1 MNVILPVA
9 IVSAMINA
17 QGSLKV
23 NLDQLVYLDSA
34 QNPWLEISYE
44 IPYATVSFLRDSGG
58 YVCRFRLT
66 LEVLDKRNNPL
77 SAEVWER
84 RHRLNDYSLTQRRDL
99 SFMELIT
106 APVPAQGIQARIKL
120 LDLQSERQATV
131 TFPIK
136 VEKGALVLRL
146 LKSGQINPSR
156 TYRLNDTIEVLAEAN
171 PKQLGDSVRFLVRK
185 GERAIVSTTLPVVE
199 STGVQR
205 SRFVLPV
212 AESTEPALIS
222 SGEYTVEA
230 TLTSLA
236 TISPAC
242 KTVFYVDIPFY
253 YDDSLWSVKVDQLLY
268 IASYEEM
275 KKMKKTPRSER
286 CEAWKGFWQ
295 DKDPNPSTEI
305 NEKEVEYFER
315 IAYCEEHFARG
326 DKGYRSD
333 RARVYLQYGPPDQVE
348 SRPFDIDQPAQEIW
362 YYYAR
367 NLTFVFVDR
376 FGSGQFVL
384 VTPGRR

>member
-1 MNVILPVA
+1 MNVILLVA
-9 IVSAMINA
+9 MVSAVINA

-106 APVPAQGIQARIKL
+106 APVPAQGIQARINL

-136 VEKGALVLRL
+136 VEKGALLLRL

-171 PKQLGDSVRFLVRK
+171 PKQLGDSVRFLVRQ
-185 GERAIVSTTLPVVE
+185 GERTIVRTTLPVVE
-199 STGVQR
+199 STGVPQ

-230 TLTSLA
+230 TLTPLA
-236 TISPAC
+236 TISSAC

-275 KKMKKTPRSER
+275 RKMKKTSRSER
-286 CEAWKGFWQ
+286 LEAWKGFWQ
-295 DKDPNPSTEI
+295 DKDPNPSTDV

-362 YYYAR
+362 YYYEQ

>member
-1 MNVILPVA
+1 MNLILPVA
-9 IVSAMINA
+9 MVSAMINA

-34 QNPWLEISYE
+34 QNPWIELSYE
-44 IPYATVSFLRDSGG
+44 IPYSTLSFLRDSGG

-84 RHRLNDYSLTQRRDL
+84 QHRLNDYSLTQRRDL
-99 SFMELIT
+99 NFRELIT
-106 APVPAQGIQARIKL
+106 APLPTQGTQARIKV

-136 VEKGALVLRL
+136 IEKGALFLRF

-171 PKQLGDSVRFLVRK
+171 LREQGDSVRFVIRK
-185 GERAIVSTTLPVVE
+185 GQQVIVRTTLPVVE
-199 STGVQR
+199 SAGVQR
-205 SRFVLPV
+205 SRVVLPV
-212 AESTEPALIS
+212 AESAESALLG

-230 TLTSLA
+230 TLTPLK
-236 TISPAC
+236 TISPTC
-242 KTVFYVDIPFY
+242 KTVFQVDIPFY
-253 YDDSLWSVKVDQLLY
+253 YDDSLWSVKIDQLLY

-275 KKMKKTPRSER
+275 RKLKKTPRSER
-286 CEAWKGFWQ
+286 PRAWKEFWQ
-295 DKDPNPSTEI
+295 DKDPNPSTEV
-305 NEKEVEYFER
+305 NEKEEEYFER
-315 IAYCEEHFARG
+315 IAYCEEHFSRG

-333 RARVYLQYGPPDQVE
+333 RARVYLQYGPPDHVE
-348 SRPFDIDQPAQEIW
+348 CRPFDIDQPAQEIW
-362 YYYAR
+362 DYFER

-384 VTPGRR
+384 VTPKRR

>member
-1 MNVILPVA
+1 MVLSI
-9 IVSAMINA
+9 INP

-44 IPYATVSFLRDSGG
+44 IPYATVTFFRDSGG
-58 YVCRFRLT
+58 YICRFRLT

-84 RHRLNDYSLTQRRDL
+84 RHRLNDYSLTQRRNL
-99 SFMELIT
+99 SFRELIT
-106 APVPAQGIQARIKL
+106 APVPAQGTQARIKV

-131 TFPIK
+131 IFPIK
-136 VEKGALVLRL
+136 VEKGALLLRL

-156 TYRLNDTIEVLAEAN
+156 TYHLNDTIEVLAEAN

-185 GERAIVSTTLPVVE
+185 GKRVIVRTTLPVVE
-199 STGVQR
+199 STGVPR
-205 SRFVLPV
+205 SRLVLPI

-222 SGEYTVEA
+222 TGEYTVEA
-230 TLTSLA
+230 TPTSLA
-236 TISPAC
+236 TISPAV
-242 KTVFYVDIPFY
+242 KTVFYVNIPFY

-275 KKMKKTPRSER
+275 RKLKKTPRSER
-286 CEAWKGFWQ
+286 SEAWKGFWQ
-295 DKDPNPSTEI
+295 DKDPNPSTDV
-305 NEKEVEYFER
+305 NEKEEEYYER

-333 RARVYLQYGPPDQVE
+333 RARIYVQYGPPDQVE
-348 SRPFDIDQPAQEIW
+348 SQPFDIDQPAQEIW
-362 YYYAR
+362 YYYER

-376 FGSGQFVL
+376 FGSGQFIL